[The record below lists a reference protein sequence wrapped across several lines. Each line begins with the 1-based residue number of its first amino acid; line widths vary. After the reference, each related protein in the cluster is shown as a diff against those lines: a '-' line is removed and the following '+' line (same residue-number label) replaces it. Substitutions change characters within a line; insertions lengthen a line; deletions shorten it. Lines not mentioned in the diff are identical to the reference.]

1 MAHIA
6 SCLVNAEHTPLS
18 RSLSPAP
25 SVLSSY
31 PWRMLPAEPAKY
43 PSHSQHKPSA
53 SLNIYRT
60 LDPKASMDAAVTE
73 KQTAGSV
80 SQYRPGRQASP
91 RPIQISVPEAGSMTT
106 DQEPLDSPTIPGCPP
121 VREKVHER
129 SISAPHNTG
138 DGRREESQY
147 LLQQQHARTQRSASH
162 QTDTQTRTHLQ
173 VQPQQL
179 SLPQAIRHQLSPS
192 FAPSADPVAAH
203 LQARK
208 FNVKPT
214 SDSTTRLPP
223 RAGAPDMSPYGRM
236 RYLPSSSTPDLLHPG
251 STAVADGTSFGIPP
265 ALLSAPITD
274 HMPASSNTWD
284 PRSFKSAQTDRRAP
298 QATPY
303 GHGIGNLHMHHNEHH
318 QRHHPHPHPHQP
330 QHRRGVSCEQ
340 SAIGMDR
347 GRPRKPV
354 DVRNNNA
361 VPHGNEKSLHGDNK
375 RAISLERRAF
385 EELPKGWPPSD
396 VNQKLSADDVS
407 ALQKQALEQA
417 ERFEVLKVED
427 VDSLSKE
434 LRQLDER
441 TEYLRQT
448 QESLRAGRRNLHH
461 RICQYLRSA
470 RVAKFSQNSMLK
482 QEEALAELD
491 ASIDDWVSKLEQA
504 ENRRTRVRQKLL
516 EHIAAAAI
524 IGTSNAT
531 AASIS
536 EPVQSPGG
544 IQSPTGPRELSTPPR
559 SPLQSSFYSR
569 SGSTSPSP
577 QRVVAQI
584 PSTILEQP
592 VLEDGANSSRT
603 TSLATLSR
611 GDIQSIRIYA
621 GDDVF
626 ALLADVED
634 EMIKMGTAPQAESE
648 HDRQQ
653 ERQRSHEML
662 HGYSHGPSHF
672 VSPWASHTAAQ
683 QMPASPETSPTTM
696 NGSARV
702 PRTAGGPVLNGADV
716 QSLTPSPLAPAGIK
730 AGKEAGP
737 FLTSAVFNP

>member
-25 SVLSSY
+25 LVLSSY

-73 KQTAGSV
+73 KQTARSA
-80 SQYRPGRQASP
+80 SQNPPGRQASP
-91 RPIQISVPEAGSMTT
+91 RPIQISVLDAESMTT
-106 DQEPLDSPTIPGCPP
+106 DQEPLDSPTIPDCPP
-121 VREKVHER
+121 VRERVHER
-129 SISAPHNTG
+129 SISAPHNT
-138 DGRREESQY
+138 DDERREESQY
-147 LLQQQHARTQRSASH
+147 LHQQQHARTQRYASH

-173 VQPQQL
+173 AQPQQP
-179 SLPQAIRHQLSPS
+179 SQSQTIRHQLPPS
-192 FAPSADPVAAH
+192 SAQSADPAAAH

-223 RAGAPDMSPYGRM
+223 RAGASDTSPHGRM
-236 RYLPSSSTPDLLHPG
+236 RY
-251 STAVADGTSFGIPP
+251 
-265 ALLSAPITD
+265 
-274 HMPASSNTWD
+274 
-284 PRSFKSAQTDRRAP
+284 
-298 QATPY
+298 
-303 GHGIGNLHMHHNEHH
+303 GHGLGNPHMYHDEHH
-318 QRHHPHPHPHQP
+318 QRHYPHPHQP
-330 QHRRGVSCEQ
+330 PHRREVSCEQ
-340 SAIGMDR
+340 SAIDMDR
-347 GRPRKPV
+347 GRPRKSV

-361 VPHGNEKSLHGDNK
+361 VPHGNEKSSHEDIQ

-385 EELPKGWPPSD
+385 EELPKGWLPSD

-461 RICQYLRSA
+461 RICQYFRSA

-536 EPVQSPGG
+536 EPVQSPRGM
-544 IQSPTGPRELSTPPR
+544 QSPTGPRELFTPPR
-559 SPLQSSFYSR
+559 SPLQSSFFNR
-569 SGSTSPSP
+569 SCSTSPSP

-634 EMIKMGTAPQAESE
+634 EMIKMGAAPQAESE

-672 VSPWASHTAAQ
+672 ISPWASHTATQ
-683 QMPASPETSPTTM
+683 QMPASPETSPTTIY
-696 NGSARV
+696 GSARV
-702 PRTAGGPVLNGADV
+702 PRTTGGPVLNGADV
-716 QSLTPSPLAPAGIK
+716 QSLTPSPLAPAGK
-730 AGKEAGP
+730 EAGKEAGP
-737 FLTSAVFNP
+737 FLTSAVFNS

>member
-1 MAHIA
+1 
-6 SCLVNAEHTPLS
+6 
-18 RSLSPAP
+18 
-25 SVLSSY
+25 
-31 PWRMLPAEPAKY
+31 MLPTPTEPAKY

-60 LDPKASMDAAVTE
+60 LDPKASTEAAVTE
-73 KQTAGSV
+73 EHTAGSA
-80 SQYRPGRQASP
+80 SQYRPGRQASL
-91 RPIQISVPEAGSMTT
+91 RPMQISVPDAGSTTT

-121 VREKVHER
+121 VRERLHER
-129 SISAPHNTG
+129 SISAPHNEG
-138 DGRREESQY
+138 DGGREKSQY
-147 LLQQQHARTQRSASH
+147 LLQQQHARAQRSASH
-162 QTDTQTRTHLQ
+162 QTETHTRTHLQ
-173 VQPQQL
+173 VQPQQP
-179 SLPQAIRHQLSPS
+179 SQSQAIRHQPL
-192 FAPSADPVAAH
+192 
-203 LQARK
+203 R
-208 FNVKPT
+208 
-214 SDSTTRLPP
+214 
-223 RAGAPDMSPYGRM
+223 
-236 RYLPSSSTPDLLHPG
+236 
-251 STAVADGTSFGIPP
+251 FGIPS
-265 ALLSAPITD
+265 ALLSAPTTD

-284 PRSFKSAQTDRRAP
+284 QRSFKSAQTDRRAP

-303 GHGIGNLHMHHNEHH
+303 GHGFGNPHMHHIEHH
-318 QRHHPHPHPHQP
+318 QRHHPHPHQP

-347 GRPRKPV
+347 GRPSKSV
-354 DVRNNNA
+354 DVRSNNA
-361 VPHGNEKSLHGDNK
+361 VPYGNEKNSHVDNK
-375 RAISLERRAF
+375 RAIILERRAF

-448 QESLRAGRRNLHH
+448 QESLRVGRRNLHH

-491 ASIDDWVSKLEQA
+491 ASIDDWVAKLEQA

-524 IGTSNAT
+524 IGTSNAS
-531 AASIS
+531 AASMS
-536 EPVQSPGG
+536 EPVRPPGG

-559 SPLQSSFYSR
+559 SPLQSSFSNR
-569 SGSTSPSP
+569 SCSTSLSP
-577 QRVVAQI
+577 QRVVSQI

-592 VLEDGANSSRT
+592 VLEEGTNGSRT

-634 EMIKMGTAPQAESE
+634 EMIKMSTAPQAESE

-672 VSPWASHTAAQ
+672 VSPWTSETTAQ
-683 QMPASPETSPTTM
+683 QTPASPETSPTTIY
-696 NGSARV
+696 GLARV
-702 PRTAGGPVLNGADV
+702 PRTAGAPVLNGAGV
-716 QSLTPSPLAPAGIK
+716 QSLTPSPLAPAGNK
-730 AGKEAGP
+730 AAKDEGP
-737 FLTSAVFNP
+737 FLTSAVFTP